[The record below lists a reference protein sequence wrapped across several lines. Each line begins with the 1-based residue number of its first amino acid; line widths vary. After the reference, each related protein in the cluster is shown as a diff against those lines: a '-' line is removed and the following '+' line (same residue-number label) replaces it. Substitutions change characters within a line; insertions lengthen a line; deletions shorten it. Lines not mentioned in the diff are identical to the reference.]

1 MTDFDDGDGYG
12 LGTMDFS
19 SGRFSHATLPAV
31 GHLGVLPGYRTVLAV
46 FPAGPV
52 SVAILTPSTVDP
64 APYVKWLV
72 AAGHLTGGH
81 LR

>member
-1 MTDFDDGDGYG
+1 M
-12 LGTMDFS
+12 
-19 SGRFSHATLPAV
+19 

-46 FPAGPV
+46 FPASAL

-72 AAGHLTGGH
+72 AAGSSTGQP
-81 LR
+81 